1 MVNRMKKDRKIK
13 RATSEQQ
20 PLLSC
25 RRVTK
30 SYGALNAVDKLTFD
44 VQAGTVF
51 GIGGPN
57 GAGKTTLYDV
67 ICGIAPAT
75 SGDIFL
81 DGKSIVNMAPHEVCH
96 QGIARTFQMNA
107 SFDTLTVRDNVMLA
121 AHHGHM
127 LKELPKFFF
136 NDEERYRAD
145 NALDLTGLRDKADE
159 IVSDLN
165 LVDSKLLMIAAALA
179 TSPRILMMDEPVGGL
194 VPQEIDQV
202 EAVVRRLTE
211 EKGITVILIEHVMR
225 FLVGLSDEV
234 MIMNQGGKLYQGT
247 PLGLAHDKA
256 VVEVYLGE
264 GSSGQINAKPI
275 KAPILEAK
283 LTNLDADEMFI
294 EDAWSQD
301 VASAA
306 RQLLKQYRAGR
317 IYPIDYMN
325 LDTLLG
331 QRADSDKATKIA
343 RAAQGVMKAHNAG
356 SSEAQPF
363 ELLASMLEEA
373 HLTNSKRILA
383 TDVKEDKALM
393 RAKAIEKAARAVIQ
407 GESNNLLGKQEL
419 DELKAA
425 LFWSVANNADP
436 DSINKELH
444 HE

>member
-13 RATSEQQ
+13 REASEQQ

-30 SYGALNAVDKLTFD
+30 SYGALNAVDQLTFD

-107 SFDTLTVRDNVMLA
+107 SFDTLTVRENVMLA

-136 NDEERYRAD
+136 NDEERHRAD

-275 KAPILEAK
+275 KDPILEAK

-294 EDAWSQD
+294 EDAWSQR

-331 QRADSDKATKIA
+331 QRADSDKTTKIA
-343 RAAQGVMKAHNAG
+343 RAAQGVMKAHNEG

-363 ELLASMLEEA
+363 ELLARMLEEA
-373 HLTNSKRILA
+373 HLINSKRILA
-383 TDVKEDKALM
+383 TDDKEDKALM

-407 GESNNLLGKQEL
+407 GESNNVLGKQEL
-419 DELKAA
+419 GELKAA

>member
-136 NDEERYRAD
+136 NDEERHRAD

-275 KAPILEAK
+275 KDPILEAK

-331 QRADSDKATKIA
+331 QRADSDKTTKIA
-343 RAAQGVMKAHNAG
+343 RAAQGVMKAHNEG

-363 ELLASMLEEA
+363 ELLARMLEEA
-373 HLTNSKRILA
+373 HLINSKRILA
-383 TDVKEDKALM
+383 TDDKEDKALM

-407 GESNNLLGKQEL
+407 GESNNVLGKQEL
-419 DELKAA
+419 GELKAA